1 MKEVLISLFVA
12 SALAM
17 LSDVLLSND
26 KTKKAARFCIGVAIA
41 LIVIVPI
48 AMFLKNADV
57 NAPTDVAFCDMI
69 DYSENKSELESDIES
84 YLEKQNVKAK
94 VWVFTYE
101 KEIMF
106 AVFEAEDKDA
116 EYVRKVVSAVLK
128 IDGGKVLQYG

>member
-26 KTKKAARFCIGVAIA
+26 KTKKAARFCIGIAIA
-41 LIVIVPI
+41 LVILVPI
-48 AMFLKNADV
+48 EAFLENEDV
-57 NAPTDVAFCDMI
+57 NAPTDEVFYGKI
-69 DYSENKSELESDIES
+69 DFSENKSEFERDIES
-84 YLEKQNVKAK
+84 YLEKQDVKAK
-94 VWVFTYE
+94 VRVFTYE

-106 AVFEAEDKDA
+106 AVFEAKDKDA
-116 EYVRKVVSAVLK
+116 EYVRRVVSAVLK

>member
-41 LIVIVPI
+41 LVIIVPI
-48 AMFLKNADV
+48 AAFLENADV
-57 NAPTDVAFCDMI
+57 NAPTDEVFYDKI
-69 DYSENKSELESDIES
+69 DFSENKSELERDIES

-94 VWVFTYE
+94 VRVFTYE

-106 AVFEAEDKDA
+106 AIFEAEDKDA